1 MREKE
6 LRLADLR
13 LDNNLKQKDIAKI
26 LKVAEDTYSKW
37 ERGIN
42 DISLKSIYI
51 LANFYNVSIDYL
63 IGASDENIIII
74 NKEINYKKLSNRLKE
89 LRKEAN
95 VSQSQLAEYIGFH
108 QRTYAHYENGTRIPT
123 VNKLYF
129 ISSYYGVSID
139 YLLGRTDTK

>member
-42 DISLKSIYI
+42 DISLKNICT

-63 IGASDENIIII
+63 IGANDENIMYN
-74 NKEINYKKLSNRLKE
+74 NKEIDYKLLSIRLTE
-89 LRKEAN
+89 LRKSN
-95 VSQSQLAEYIGFH
+95 NLSQSQLAERIGFH
-108 QRTYAHYENGTRIPT
+108 QRTYAHYENGTRKPT
-123 VNKLYF
+123 INKLYY
-129 ISSYYGVSID
+129 ISCYYGVSID
-139 YLLGRTDTK
+139 YLVGRTDIK